1 MAKIALVNIGT
12 IVSGDWRNPFI
23 SGDAL
28 YFEKGF
34 IKEVGSIS
42 SENLDAA
49 DMIVD
54 VDGMT
59 VIPGLIDSH
68 VHTTFGDYTPR
79 QKVVGFL
86 ESYLHGG
93 ITSVIS
99 ASEIH
104 VEGRPSDPA
113 GIKALAIAAQRCYAN
128 YRPGGMRVYGGSIIM
143 EPGLTEADFA
153 ELAEQG
159 VWLAKVGF
167 GKFDKPVDVTPSVRA
182 AQKYGIK
189 VMCHTGGASVP
200 GSSPINGDDLL
211 TMLPDI
217 SGHVNGGPVA
227 LSDED
232 LTLVVNDTEIALQIV
247 QAGNIRS
254 SLKVIE
260 LVEKKGCFDR
270 LLAASDTPTGTGMM
284 PLGTIKTIVEMT
296 CLAQIEPERM
306 IAASTGNAAKI
317 YGLDSGFLQPGK
329 AADITIIDCAQ
340 GGVKDTALEGMS
352 NGDIPAIAAVFSDG
366 IPRFVKKSRNTPP
379 PTRTLNI
386 TRNEIRAV
394 YDDETTHQCC

>member
-1 MAKIALVNIGT
+1 MTKIALVNIGS
-12 IVSGDWRNPFI
+12 IISGDWREPFI
-23 SGDAL
+23 PGDAL
-28 YFEKGF
+28 YMADGV
-34 IKEVGSIS
+34 IKEVGSVS
-42 SENLDAA
+42 SENLAAA

-79 QKVVGFL
+79 QKAVGFL

-113 GIKALAIAAQRCYAN
+113 GVKALALAAQRCYADF
-128 YRPGGMRVYGGSIIM
+128 RPGGMRVYGGSIIM
-143 EPGLTEADFA
+143 EPGLTEDDFA
-153 ELAEQG
+153 ELEEQG

-167 GKFDKPVDVTPSVRA
+167 GAFDKPVDVTPMVRA
-182 AQKYGIK
+182 AQKHGFK
-189 VMCHTGGASVP
+189 VMCHTGGASIP
-200 GSSPINGDDLL
+200 GSAPISGDDLL

-232 LTLVVNDTEIALQIV
+232 LTRVVMETDMALQIV

-260 LVEKKGCFDR
+260 LVEQKQCFDR
-270 LLAASDTPTGTGMM
+270 LLTASDTPTGTGMM
-284 PLGTIKTIVEMT
+284 PLGTIKTLVEMC
-296 CLAQIEPERM
+296 CLAKIEPERM
-306 IAASTGNAAKI
+306 LATSTGNVAKV
-317 YGLDSGFLQPGK
+317 YGFNSGFLQPGK
-329 AADITIIDCAQ
+329 DADVTIIDCAQ
-340 GGVKDTALEGMS
+340 GCVKPTALEGMS

-366 IPRFVKKSRNTPP
+366 FPRFVKKSRNTPP

-386 TRNEIRAV
+386 TKNEIRAV
-394 YDDETTHQCC
+394 FADEHTHQCC